1 MNKRIMKDLPPEQ
14 RPYEKCMALGASAL
28 SDNELLAAIL
38 RSGSKEETSLE
49 LASKLLQYSEEGGL
63 LGLWE
68 LSAADLL
75 SIRGIGKV
83 KAVQLQCILELS
95 KRITAAGAKKKL
107 AMNNPQ
113 SIADY
118 YMELLRHEQQEMF
131 YAIMLNGSNHFIKD
145 CFISKGTVNAS
156 LASPREVFIEAL
168 KCQAVYLILLH
179 NHPSGDPTPSREDI
193 QTTRQFCQAG
203 VLLDMPLLDHII
215 IGNRQ
220 YYSLRSHGYFD
231 N

>member
-38 RSGSKEETSLE
+38 RSGSREETSLE
-49 LASKLLQYSEEGGL
+49 LASKLLKYTEEGGL

-68 LSAADLL
+68 MSAADLL

-83 KAVQLQCILELS
+83 KAVQMQCVLELS
-95 KRITAAGAKKKL
+95 KRIASASAKKKL

-113 SIADY
+113 TIADY

-131 YAIMLNGSNHFIKD
+131 YAIMLNGSNGFIKE

-193 QTTRQFCQAG
+193 QTTRQFQQAG
-203 VLLDMPLLDHII
+203 MLLDMPLIDHII
-215 IGNRQ
+215 IGDHQ

-231 N
+231 

>member
-1 MNKRIMKDLPPEQ
+1 MNKRNMKELPIEQ
-14 RPYEKCMALGASAL
+14 RPYEKCMAKGASAL

-38 RSGSKEETSLE
+38 RSGSREETSLE
-49 LASKLLQYSEEGGL
+49 LASKLLQYTQEGGL

-68 LSAADLL
+68 MSAADLL
-75 SIRGIGKV
+75 SIHGIGKV
-83 KAVQLQCILELS
+83 KAVQMQCVLELS
-95 KRITAAGAKKKL
+95 RRIAAASAKKKL

-113 SIADY
+113 TIADY
-118 YMELLRHEQQEMF
+118 YMEILRHEQQEMF
-131 YAIMLNGSNHFIKD
+131 YAIMLDGSNHFIKD
-145 CFISKGTVNAS
+145 CLISKGTVNAS

-168 KCQAVYLILLH
+168 KCQAVYVILLH

-203 VLLDMPLLDHII
+203 ALLDMPLIDHII
-215 IGNRQ
+215 IGEHR

-231 N
+231 